1 MVFLLSKFLK
11 KRFLLTGP
19 KISVTNTPT
28 VTTQK
33 FRSRTI
39 LFGHLRVFPKKLCV
53 SVCFQK
59 KMTQTSCPD
68 QRTRL
73 KTRPCGDVGGSGYDP
88 IFYYSSHHIY
98 SDYPFIVVPDFVF
111 RTTKTHV
118 IVHLYPKLP
127 HLIVSWA

>member
-1 MVFLLSKFLK
+1 MSKFLK

-88 IFYYSSHHIY
+88 IFYYRAIT
-98 SDYPFIVVPDFVF
+98 
-111 RTTKTHV
+111 RTPGTSRGLELGTRGRSGAHTCLV
-118 IVHLYPKLP
+118 G
-127 HLIVSWA
+127 